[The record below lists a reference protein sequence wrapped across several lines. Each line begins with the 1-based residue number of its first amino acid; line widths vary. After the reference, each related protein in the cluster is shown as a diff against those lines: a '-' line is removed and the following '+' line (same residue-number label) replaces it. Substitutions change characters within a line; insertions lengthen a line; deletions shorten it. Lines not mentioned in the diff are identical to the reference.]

1 MFSGYAAVPF
11 QVEPVEVVDAFGASA
26 IYPDLAPR
34 LFEVPV
40 AYINARTGLDL
51 DAPACAALLAR
62 MQLGAAPINDGAAL
76 RVEVP
81 ASRSDVLH
89 ACDVM
94 EDVAI
99 AYGFNNLPVSLPPAS
114 GAGRELPLAQLC
126 EALRAEVA
134 AAGFTEVLTW
144 ALCSRAECFASL
156 RLEDDPE
163 GAVAVGNPATAEF
176 EIVRTSLLPGA
187 LKTLG
192 ANKDAPLP
200 ARLFEVGDVV
210 LSAPGAGVGARN
222 ATRLVALHCDTTSSF
237 EVVHGLLN
245 RIMAALGVPLAPGVT
260 GGPGAGGPDEARWA
274 RRYGGAYEWRAEDA
288 PAYFPGRH
296 AAVYARGA
304 RVGSLGI
311 VHPEVLAAF
320 DVAFPVAALELDL
333 EPFVFDQAY
342 SPLPTR
348 LEA

>member
-11 QVEPVEVVDAFGASA
+11 QVEPVEVIDAFGASA
-26 IYPDLAPR
+26 IYPDLAPC

-62 MQLGAAPINDGAAL
+62 MQLAVAPIDNGAAL

-99 AYGFNNLPVSLPPAS
+99 AYGFNNLPVSLPPAC

-144 ALCSRAECFASL
+144 ALCSRAECFASP
-156 RLEDDPE
+156 RLEDDPA

-200 ARLFEVGDVV
+200 ARLFEIGDVV
-210 LSAPGAGVGARN
+210 LPAPGAGVGARN
-222 ATRLVALHCDTTSSF
+222 STRLVALHCDTTSSF

-245 RIMAALGVPLAPGVT
+245 RVMAALGVPLAPGVA

-274 RRYGGAYEWRAEDA
+274 GRYGGAYEWRAEDA

-296 AAVYARGA
+296 AAVYARGS
-304 RVGSLGI
+304 RVGSLGV

-320 DVAFPVAALELDL
+320 DVAFPVVALELDL

-342 SPLPTR
+342 APLPTR
-348 LEA
+348 LEV